1 MNETASTATE
11 HPAVSGEERVFL
23 VVVDDSEE
31 MPVALRFACL
41 RARRQGG
48 RIALLYVTERAD
60 FQHWASVGDLM
71 RQEARE
77 EGEQLLQKLAGEVY
91 ESSGNYPVFYI
102 REGDVREELV
112 TLIEEEPSISILVL
126 AANVGGGG
134 PGPLISYL
142 LGKKAPQNRIP
153 ITIVPGN
160 LSDEELLEIT

>member
-1 MNETASTATE
+1 MSDAADTATE
-11 HPAVSGEERVFL
+11 RPADSGEERVFL

-31 MPVALRFACL
+31 MPVALRFACR
-41 RARRQGG
+41 RARRMAAGSPC
-48 RIALLYVTERAD
+48 LYVTERAD

-112 TLIEEEPSISILVL
+112 SLIEEEPSISILVL
-126 AANVGGGG
+126 AANARQQRSG
-134 PGPLISYL
+134 
-142 LGKKAPQNRIP
+142 AAHH
-153 ITIVPGN
+153 
-160 LSDEELLEIT
+160 LSAGQESAAKPDSDHHRAGQSERRGTA